1 MPVRKRKNE
10 VVTIEGQHGRQ
21 DNPFTA
27 RRSIRRVGVALLVL
41 VGGGGA
47 VGTPLVGQ
55 DPPAVL
61 TGRVFDQAGPVL
73 AADVSLLRG
82 TEVVARAVSDDRG
95 AFRIEAPAG
104 GFTLKAERLG
114 YAALSRLVT
123 LQPGVV
129 TDVDIELQPAAVL
142 IEGVGVEAVRSRER
156 LRFEETAGASVR
168 ELRSDDLR
176 RVPGI
181 GEADPIRAIEVLPGV
196 VSTSDFSSA
205 FHVRGGSADQ
215 NLILLDCTPIFSPFH
230 LC

>member
-95 AFRIEAPAG
+95 AFRIEAPVG

-129 TDVDIELQPAAVL
+129 TDVDIELQPATDS
-142 IEGVGVEAVRSRER
+142 EARWFRK
-156 LRFEETAGASVR
+156 
-168 ELRSDDLR
+168 
-176 RVPGI
+176 
-181 GEADPIRAIEVLPGV
+181 V
-196 VSTSDFSSA
+196 VSEFEDATEASA
-205 FHVRGGSADQ
+205 F
-215 NLILLDCTPIFSPFH
+215 PPSPSQR
-230 LC
+230 CSGCEYRNSCREDV